1 MENIKRRIEFFSLY
15 DHTNIEKHLEK
26 MASKGW
32 MIEIIG
38 STFWRYKR
46 IEPQKLKF
54 SVVYFPKDVNEG
66 TVISADR
73 QNFID
78 MCTSGGWN
86 YVVNSGRMH
95 VFCTDNEYTP
105 PIETDA
111 EIQIQ
116 CIHKFAKSE
125 IIEGYS
131 LLIAVCVFVLSM
143 LGYEAWKK
151 PIDILIN
158 DDTIFWHIPIL
169 LVFSVYNIISYCI
182 WYKKAKSAAYDGEFT
197 ETKRLIKIEAL
208 FWAPIYIIITLLFI
222 FIDMRLRYL
231 LFTLGLIAL
240 GFTVYKLIDITK
252 IEISKSEYK
261 SNKKR
266 RLKNFVTFLMVVAY
280 IASGIGA
287 YLLIP
292 KPYDKIIVETDDGPE
307 AHKVYHDKGAP
318 LDISDFHDTSNKT
331 IFREKSIDEAILI
344 KEIEWTIYNIEP
356 NDDLGISYKII
367 DVRFTPLLERCKN
380 EIIYNHYGYS
390 DKRIDLNSDNFES
403 YRFYKNNKPTN
414 FYTFCN
420 DKRIVDIGF
429 GWEPSEEELI
439 FAAEKL
445 LNS

>member
-32 MIEIIG
+32 IIETIG

-54 SVVYFPKDVNEG
+54 SVVYYPKDVNEG
-66 TVISADR
+66 TVVSADR

-95 VFCTDNEYTP
+95 VFCTDSEYTP

-111 EIQIQ
+111 EIQIE

-125 IIEGYS
+125 IIGGYS
-131 LLIAVCVFVLSM
+131 LLIAVCVFPLA
-143 LGYEAWKK
+143 LFGYDALNE
-151 PIDILIN
+151 PIDTLNN
-158 DDTIFWHIPIL
+158 DTIIFWHYPITIA
-169 LVFSVYNIISYCI
+169 FSVYNIISYCI
-182 WYKKAKSAAYDGEFT
+182 WHKKAKAAAENGEFT

-208 FWAPIYIIITLLFI
+208 FWLPLYFSVALIYIIIH
-222 FIDMRLRYL
+222 MRVRYI
-231 LFTLGLIAL
+231 LFTLCLIAL
-240 GFTVYKLIDITK
+240 GIAVYKLIDITRIAINK
-252 IEISKSEYK
+252 SKV
-261 SNKKR
+261 NKKR
-266 RLKNFVTFLMVVAY
+266 RLKNFVSFLLVVAY
-280 IASGIGA
+280 IASGICA
-287 YLLIP
+287 YFLIP
-292 KPYDKIIVETDDGPE
+292 KPYDKVTVETDDGIKT
-307 AHKVYHDKGAP
+307 HKVYHDKGAP
-318 LDISDFHDTSNKT
+318 LDISDFRDISNKT
-331 IFREKSIDEAILI
+331 ISHEKTFDEAILI
-344 KEIEWTIYNIEP
+344 KQTEWSIYTVEP

-390 DKRIDLNSDNFES
+390 DKKLDLNSDNFES

-414 FYTFCN
+414 FYSFCN
-420 DKRIVDIGF
+420 EKRIVDISF

-439 FAAEKL
+439 FAAEEL